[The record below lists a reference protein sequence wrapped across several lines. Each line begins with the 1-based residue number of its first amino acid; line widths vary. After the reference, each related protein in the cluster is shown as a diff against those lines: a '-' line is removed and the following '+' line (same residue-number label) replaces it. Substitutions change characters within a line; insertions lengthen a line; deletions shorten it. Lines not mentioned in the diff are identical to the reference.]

1 MSNNDAIREVALN
14 SRAQALSYLG
24 QENWGRAFAH
34 LTLCLKLEQSWQEEL
49 QEQLS
54 DCLCSWGKQLEEES
68 RYKDL
73 LHCYQQALEIYPNN
87 HEVLNNLGAHL
98 FRMGHLEE
106 AKSFFEK
113 ALAIK
118 KDFLPAAHNMENL
131 TSTLVERWHF
141 RMLNDSIRNESYR
154 EAILKKIRQ
163 GFSKVLDI
171 GTGTSLL
178 SLYAVQGGAKRVFAC
193 ECSAA
198 MIEIAKEVILDN
210 NVESKIELLQKM
222 STDLSIPADIP
233 SRVSLVVTETLDAG
247 VFGENV
253 LQTLIDAWDRLLLPQ
268 SRNLVSPR
276 AGSRNGIVVPF
287 GVKIYA
293 AGVQCAAISR
303 MNTLEPSVWDALGL
317 GLEGTRLAAAQNE
330 AYNSEKLEYVAGGY
344 TFITSP
350 VAVLEVNFNDPQD
363 LQKHLAGEHDK
374 KMEVSCCDA
383 GQIDAFVSW
392 FVLQVDEDLKLSSEP
407 GKKSCWEQAVFA
419 LSVPLEL
426 QSGQTVNIAVSSS
439 HGLLKIQPDSQE
451 LTPEIMLT
459 ECVAI
464 EMLNDSTWTRSMQM
478 VANSF
483 KGKAGLKVLDLSP
496 FPYLGLLLLKM
507 GVCDKLRCSGRC
519 MSLARKVAGDNCDL
533 DDFNK
538 ADKLDCFDL
547 IILYPCTPEGEL
559 DQETIL
565 YVSQLRK
572 RLSPQGVML
581 PKCLSIIGQIWN
593 SDWLES
599 VSQLQTDEH
608 VSGFKIASHVNKYKL
623 KRHLDLR
630 LQSTPH
636 AVLSEPKEIFSVKLC
651 EHLTEEP
658 AKSELPLISTGKV
671 TAVAH
676 WFQFDYGQGVEFQT
690 NQIDSYPRQA
700 AVLLED
706 NMTVHEG
713 QKLKIESCLQ
723 AGVVNIK
730 VSL

>member
-1 MSNNDAIREVALN
+1 MHSIILGFEILTAGLKPAFVWDFFVPKRSDLEEAVVSLVAKGLVPPKTVV
-14 SRAQALSYLG
+14 
-24 QENWGRAFAH
+24 
-34 LTLCLKLEQSWQEEL
+34 LTLQKGECLVACTETLLLTVKQQLLVVDISSSLAIPALADKAEEIAEMINSIL
-49 QEQLS
+49 
-54 DCLCSWGKQLEEES
+54 
-68 RYKDL
+68 
-73 LHCYQQALEIYPNN
+73 
-87 HEVLNNLGAHL
+87 
-98 FRMGHLEE
+98 MGHLEE

-118 KDFLPAAHNMENL
+118 KDFLPAAHNIENL
-131 TSTLVERWHF
+131 TSILVERWHF
-141 RMLNDSIRNESYR
+141 RMLNDNIRNESYR

-198 MIEIAKEVILDN
+198 MIEIAKEVISDN
-210 NVESKIELLQKM
+210 NVESKIELIKKM

-233 SRVSLVVTETLDAG
+233 SRVSLVVTETLDSG

-303 MNTLEPSVWDALGL
+303 MNALEPSVWDALGL
-317 GLEGTRLAAAQNE
+317 GLQGTRLAAAQNE

-363 LQKHLAGEHDK
+363 LKKHLAGEHDK

-392 FVLQVDEDLKLSSEP
+392 FVLLVDEDLQLSSEP

-419 LSVPLEL
+419 LTVPLEL

-459 ECVAI
+459 DRVAI

-478 VANSF
+478 VASSF
-483 KGKAGLKVLDLSP
+483 KGKAGLKVLDLTP

-507 GVCDKLRCSGRC
+507 GVCDKLRCSDRG

-565 YVSQLRK
+565 YVSHLRK

-581 PKCLSIIGQIWN
+581 PKYLSIIGQIWN

-608 VSGFKIASHVNKYKL
+608 VSGFKIASHVNKYK
-623 KRHLDLR
+623 
-630 LQSTPH
+630 
-636 AVLSEPKEIFSVKLC
+636 
-651 EHLTEEP
+651 
-658 AKSELPLISTGKV
+658 
-671 TAVAH
+671 
-676 WFQFDYGQGVEFQT
+676 
-690 NQIDSYPRQA
+690 IDSYPRQA

-713 QKLKIESCLQ
+713 QKLEIESCLQ

-730 VSL
+730 VTL